1 MRRLTSLIATLGLVT
16 GLLAAAPAAG
26 ARAACSSASNLEFV
40 YLTTFKLD
48 VELPH
53 GPFKPG
59 QTVHFPTTVTR
70 PADEDPAGQGIPMP
84 RPYVEPAPE
93 VPVVIVAFAKDV
105 LMIDFKITDE
115 KGKVDLALKLPKY
128 TPAGP
133 VSARIYAQKLLQ
145 DTNCV
150 VIYEIGEMM
159 MGRAF
164 DVKRG

>member
-16 GLLAAAPAAG
+16 GLLAVAPAAG
-26 ARAACSSASNLEFV
+26 AKVACSSAANLEFV
-40 YLTTFKLD
+40 YLKTFKLD
-48 VELPH
+48 VQLPK

-59 QTVHFPTTVTR
+59 QTVPFPTTVTR
-70 PADEDPAGQGIPMP
+70 PADEDPLGQGIPMP
-84 RPYVEPAPE
+84 RPHVEAAAD

-105 LMIDFKITDE
+105 LMIDYKLTDAN
-115 KGKVDLALKLPKY
+115 GKVNLSLKLPKY

-145 DTNCV
+145 DTNCI
-150 VIYEIGEMM
+150 VIYETGDMT

-164 DVKRG
+164 DVKR

>member
-1 MRRLTSLIATLGLVT
+1 MRRVSSLLATFALIT
-16 GLLAAAPAAG
+16 GLLAVAPAAN
-26 ARAACSSASNLEFV
+26 AKVACASTNLEFV

-48 VELPH
+48 VKMPA

-59 QTVHFPTTVTR
+59 QTVPFPVTVTR
-70 PADEDPAGQGIPMP
+70 PAEEDPLGQGIPLP
-84 RPYVEPAPE
+84 RPHVEAAAD

-105 LMIDFKITDE
+105 LMIDYKLTDAN
-115 KGKVDLALKLPKY
+115 GKVGLALKLPKY

-150 VIYEIGEMM
+150 VIYETGELT

-164 DVKRG
+164 DVVR